1 LWHAQLRDG
10 TFGKAVSHSRESTL
24 GPISI
29 PWVPAKAHGV
39 LRPTID
45 PDLSKREI
53 TASNI

>member
-29 PWVPAKAHGV
+29 PWVPAEAHGV